1 MQVWIILFDRS
12 KMVCVIRRYNGKILG
27 FEGRF
32 FRYYVKKKMV
42 SATSAL

>member
-1 MQVWIILFDRS
+1 MQVWIILFDKS
-12 KMVCVIRRYNGKILG
+12 KMDCDIRGYNGKIPE
-27 FEGRF
+27 FEGGF